1 MTWTDWR
8 LNFPKKNESHVEE
21 NGNHEGDVKEN
32 GEGEGDVK
40 ENGDREGDV
49 KENGDEGETAGEP
62 EEEEIITINVHPVIL
77 EELWLPDPYFF
88 NVRSVRTVNI
98 LKQVQGVLFSSDKS
112 LFISTV

>member
-8 LNFPKKNESHVEE
+8 LNFPKKNESHFEE
-21 NGNHEGDVKEN
+21 NGDHEGDVKEN
-32 GEGEGDVK
+32 GDG
-40 ENGDREGDV
+40 EGDV

-112 LFISTV
+112 LFISTVWV